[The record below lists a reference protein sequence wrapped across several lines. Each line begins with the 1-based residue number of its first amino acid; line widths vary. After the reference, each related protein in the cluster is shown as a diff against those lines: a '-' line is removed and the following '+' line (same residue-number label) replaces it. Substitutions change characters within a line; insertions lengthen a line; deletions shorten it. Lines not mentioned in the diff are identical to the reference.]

1 VSALPG
7 PIRLYPFQ
15 SGMADAIG
23 DPTVERV
30 TIQKSAR
37 VGYTT
42 LLVSALANF
51 VVNDPAQVLAVLPV
65 EKDCRNFVVAN
76 VEPIF
81 RSSPALAGKL
91 SGAQVGADNRNTM
104 LSRRFAGGSLNVVA
118 AKSPNNLRGH
128 NTRVLIM
135 DEVDS
140 MDITAEGD
148 PISLAEGRTSSFPDR
163 KIFIGSTPTETATSL
178 VCDAYSRSDRRVY
191 EVPCPE
197 CGDFHEIMWEQIRWP
212 EGEPEKAAW
221 CCPSCGSFV
230 DEHHKTGMV
239 EAGRWRATA
248 PHVQGHAGFRINS
261 LVSPLVNARWGKLA
275 AEFLEKKDDPDK
287 LRTFKNLVLGLPWED
302 AANAIDEDEVAG
314 RGEAFGIGA
323 IPEAVL
329 YLTIGVDV
337 QDDRVEAVT
346 VGWDREGGAYLLDH
360 AVIYGSPDDATT
372 WRDLDALITAR
383 HSHPLG
389 GTIGIDAVA
398 IDSGDGDWTQRVYDF
413 TGPRARRRV
422 MAVKGMGGSRKVIVG
437 STAKTL
443 RNLFIVGVD
452 VVKTTLMH
460 RISRATG
467 IRFSDQLEPVFFEQ
481 LLSERK
487 TFKRVAGRIV
497 SRWERIP
504 GRQAEALDCCVYAF
518 AARQVIPNN
527 FEARAAELRREPR
540 APARPRVIQSEWMNR

>member
-1 VSALPG
+1 MSALPG

-15 SGMADAIG
+15 KGMADAIG
-23 DPTVERV
+23 DPLIERV

-81 RSSPALAGKL
+81 RSSPALTGKL

-163 KIFIGSTPTETATSL
+163 KIFIGSTPTEAATSL

-230 DEHHKTGMV
+230 DEHHKTAMV

-329 YLTIGVDV
+329 YLTVGVDI
-337 QDDRVEAVT
+337 QDDRAEAVT
-346 VGWDREGGAYLLDH
+346 VGWDRHGGAYILDH

-372 WRDLDALITAR
+372 WRDLDALITSR
-383 HSHPLG
+383 HAHPLG
-389 GTIGIDAVA
+389 GMIGIDAVA
-398 IDSGDGDWTQRVYDF
+398 VDSGDGDWTQRVYDF

-422 MAVKGMGGSRKVIVG
+422 MAVKGMGGARKIIVG

-467 IRFSDQLEPVFFEQ
+467 IRFSDQLEPLFFEQ

-504 GRQAEALDCCVYAF
+504 GRQAEALDCTVYAF
-518 AARQVIPNN
+518 AARQVIPSN
-527 FEARAAELRREPR
+527 FETRAAELRQEPR
-540 APARPRVIQSEWMNR
+540 APARPRVIASEWMAR